1 MAENRSGAVRI
12 GCHSGFWGDTE
23 TAAVQLVRHGNVD
36 YLVSDYLAEVT
47 MSIMAAQKLRNPQMG
62 YATDFVQVV
71 MAPLAREI
79 AEKKIKVV
87 TNAGGVNPQ
96 ACRDAVLKA
105 CEAAGVTLKVAVV
118 LGDDLLPRLDELRGL
133 DIREM
138 DTGAALPAKI
148 VSMNAYLGGFPIARA
163 LAEGADVVITGRCVD
178 SAVTLGALIH
188 AFGWTMDD
196 HDRLAAGTL
205 CGHIIECGA
214 QCNGGN
220 FTDWRLVPDYDEMG
234 FPVAEVRGRRL
245 VRAGQARRHRR
256 PDHAPPPWPSRCSTR
271 SAIRAPT
278 WCPTW
283 SATSPRRPMPR
294 SARTACA
301 CRAPRAGRR
310 PTPTR
315 SRRPGPTATSSAPSS
330 CWAAARRWPRARH
343 SADAIIKK
351 TRRMFREKNMGDY
364 RDLSIEIIGGEATY
378 GPHARTQDSREV
390 VVKIAAKHDQK
401 EALGLLGREIAPMA
415 TGGVV
420 GMTGSFGAGRASPS
434 PVIRMFSCLV
444 PKTLVPVTIEIDG
457 RSITMER
464 AAKSGG
470 FTAADLPAEAPPAPP
485 LPTTGPNAATATVPL
500 VALAYG
506 RSGDKGD
513 NANIGIFARRPE
525 YEPILDA
532 EVTEEAVATYFAHRI
547 QGKVTRWRLPGIN
560 GFNFLLR
567 QALGGGGMASL
578 KADPLA
584 KAFAQM
590 LVGYAGQGAGVAGRR
605 PRYATM
611 RRMRIGLIT
620 WIASS
625 TKTPMPPAR
634 KTGSEPIMIA

>member
-1 MAENRSGAVRI
+1 MTQKKTVRV

-47 MSIMAAQKLRNPQMG
+47 MSIMAAQKLRNPQAG
-62 YATDFVQVV
+62 YATDFVTAV

-96 ACRDAVLKA
+96 ACREAVLKA

-118 LGDDLLPRLDELRGL
+118 TGDDILPRVAEFRAAGV
-133 DIREM
+133 REM
-138 DTGAALPAKI
+138 DADTELPAKI

-163 LAEGADVVITGRCVD
+163 LDEGADVVITGRCVD

-188 AFGWTMDD
+188 AFGWGMDD

-220 FTDWRLVPDYDEMG
+220 FTDWRLVPDYDNMG
-234 FPVAEVRGRRL
+234 FPVAEVEADGAFVL
-245 VRAGQARRHRR
+245 GK
-256 PDHAPPPWPSRCSTR
+256 PDGTGGL
-271 SAIRAPT
+271 IT
-278 WCPTW
+278 T
-283 SATSPRRPMPR
+283 ATVAEQMLYEIGD
-294 SARTACA
+294 
-301 CRAPRAGRR
+301 PRAYIVPDVVCDFTGATYEQVGRDRVRVAGAKGR
-310 PTPTR
+310 P
-315 SRRPGPTATSSAPSS
+315 ATDTYKVSTTWPDGFKFSSIFMLGGRE
-330 CWAAARRWPRARH
+330 AAAKGRH
-343 SADAIIKK
+343 SAEAIIKK
-351 TRRMFREKNMGDY
+351 TRRLFAERGLPDY
-364 RDLSIEIIGGEATY
+364 REVSIEVIGSEATY
-378 GPHARTQDSREV
+378 GPHSRAADAREV

-401 EALGLLGREIAPMA
+401 EALSLLGREIAPMA

-420 GMTGSFGAGRASPS
+420 GMAGSFGAGRVSPS

-444 PKTLVPVTIEIDG
+444 PKSMVPVTVEVDG
-457 RSITMER
+457 RAIPLQEGAR
-464 AAKSGG
+464 SGG
-470 FTAADLPAEAPPAPP
+470 FTAASLPVERPAAAPLPAGE
-485 LPTTGPNAATATVPL
+485 GSTVPL
-500 VALAYG
+500 IALAYG

-513 NANIGIFARRPE
+513 NANIGIFARKPE
-525 YEPILDA
+525 YESILES
-532 EVTEEAVATYFAHRI
+532 EVTEDAVAKYFAHRI
-547 QGKVTRWRLPGIN
+547 NGKVSRWRLPGIH

-590 LVGYAGQGAGVAGRR
+590 LLDMPVRVPAAVARDV
-605 PRYATM
+605 A
-611 RRMRIGLIT
+611 
-620 WIASS
+620 AAQ
-625 TKTPMPPAR
+625 KA
-634 KTGSEPIMIA
+634 A

>member
-1 MAENRSGAVRI
+1 MTKTVRI

-23 TAAVQLVRHGNVD
+23 TAAVQLVRRGNVD

-47 MSIMAAQKLRNPQMG
+47 MSIMAAQKLRNPQAG
-62 YATDFVQVV
+62 YATDFVSAV
-71 MAPLAREI
+71 MGPLAREI
-79 AEKKIKVV
+79 AGKKIKVV

-105 CEAAGVTLKVAVV
+105 CEAAGVRLKVAVV
-118 LGDDLLPRLDELRGL
+118 LGDDILPRADEFRAAG
-133 DIREM
+133 IREM
-138 DTGAALPAKI
+138 DTGSELPGKI

-163 LAEGADVVITGRCVD
+163 LQEGADVVITGRCVD

-188 AFGWTMDD
+188 AFGWSMDD
-196 HDRLAAGTL
+196 HDALAAGTL

-220 FTDWRLVPDYDEMG
+220 FTDWRLVPDYDDMG
-234 FPVAEVRGRRL
+234 FPVAEVAADGSFVLGKPADTGGLISTATVAEQMLYEIGDPRAYIVPDVVCDFTGATYEQVGKDRVRVSGARGRPPTDTYKVSTTWPDGFKLSSIFMLGGREA
-245 VRAGQARRHRR
+245 VAKGQ
-256 PDHAPPPWPSRCSTR
+256 
-271 SAIRAPT
+271 
-278 WCPTW
+278 
-283 SATSPRRPMPR
+283 
-294 SARTACA
+294 
-301 CRAPRAGRR
+301 
-310 PTPTR
+310 
-315 SRRPGPTATSSAPSS
+315 
-330 CWAAARRWPRARH
+330 H
-343 SADAIIKK
+343 SAEAIIKK

-364 RDLSIEIIGGEATY
+364 REVSIELIGGEATY
-378 GPHARTQDSREV
+378 GPHGRAQDAREV

-401 EALGLLGREIAPMA
+401 EALSLLGREIAPMA

-420 GMTGSFGAGRASPS
+420 GMTGSFGAGRVSPS

-444 PKTLVPVTIEIDG
+444 PKAMVPVTTEIDG
-457 RSITMER
+457 RSIAIEP

-470 FTAADLPAEAPPAPP
+470 FTAAALPVEAPPAPP
-485 LPTTGPNAATATVPL
+485 LPTTGPNAATDTVPL
-500 VALAYG
+500 IALAYG

-513 NANIGIFARRPE
+513 NANVGIFARKPE

-532 EVTEEAVATYFAHRI
+532 EVTEEAVAKYFAHRI
-547 QGKVTRWRLPGIN
+547 QGKVTRWRLPGIK

-590 LVGYAGQGAGVAGRR
+590 LLDMPVRVPAAVAREAMA
-605 PRYATM
+605 PQKA
-611 RRMRIGLIT
+611 
-620 WIASS
+620 A
-625 TKTPMPPAR
+625 
-634 KTGSEPIMIA
+634 

>member
-1 MAENRSGAVRI
+1 MNNGRTASRPVRV

-23 TAAVQLVRHGNVD
+23 TAAAQLVRHGDVN

-47 MSIMAAQKLRNPQMG
+47 MSIMAAQKARNPQAG
-62 YATDFVQVV
+62 YAIDFVTVV

-105 CEAAGVTLKVAVV
+105 CEAAGVNLKVAVV
-118 LGDDLLPRLDELRGL
+118 LGDDILSRADEFRAAG
-133 DIREM
+133 IREM
-138 DTGAALPAKI
+138 DTGAELPARI
-148 VSMNAYLGGFPIARA
+148 ASMNAYLGGFPIARA

-188 AFGWTMDD
+188 AFGWIPEDL
-196 HDRLAAGTL
+196 DRLAAGTL

-220 FTDWRLVPDYDEMG
+220 FTDWRLVPDYDNMG
-234 FPVAEVRGRRL
+234 FPIAEVSSDGSFVLSKPANTGGLISVATVAEQMLYEIGDPRAYIVPDVVCDFTEARYEQVGKNLVRVSGARGRPPTDTYK
-245 VRAGQARRHRR
+245 VSTTF
-256 PDHAPPPWPSRCSTR
+256 PDGFKLAS
-271 SAIRAPT
+271 IF
-278 WCPTW
+278 
-283 SATSPRRPMPR
+283 MLG
-294 SARTACA
+294 
-301 CRAPRAGRR
+301 GRE
-310 PTPTR
+310 
-315 SRRPGPTATSSAPSS
+315 
-330 CWAAARRWPRARH
+330 AAAKGRH
-343 SADAIIKK
+343 SAESIVKK
-351 TRRMFREKNMGDY
+351 TRRLFKDKGMADFRDV
-364 RDLSIEIIGGEATY
+364 SIEVIGAEATY
-378 GPHARTQDSREV
+378 GPHSRAEDSREV

-401 EALGLLGREIAPMA
+401 EALSLLGREIAPMS

-420 GMTGSFGAGRASPS
+420 GMTGSFGAGRVSPS

-444 PKTLVPVTIEIDG
+444 PKNQVPVTVDIGGHRIAMQEG
-457 RSITMER
+457 AR
-464 AAKSGG
+464 SGG
-470 FTAADLPAEAPPAPP
+470 FDAKSLPVEAPPVKPP
-485 LPTTGPNAATATVPL
+485 AGAADTVPL

-513 NANIGIFARRPE
+513 NANIGIFARKPE
-525 YEPILDA
+525 YQPILDA
-532 EVTEEAVATYFAHRI
+532 EVTEEAVAAYFAHRI
-547 QGKVTRWRLPGIN
+547 NGKVSRWRLPGIN

-590 LVGYAGQGAGVAGRR
+590 L
-605 PRYATM
+605 
-611 RRMRIGLIT
+611 LD
-620 WIASS
+620 
-625 TKTPMPPAR
+625 MPVKVPAEMAR
-634 KTGSEPIMIA
+634 KLGA

>member
-1 MAENRSGAVRI
+1 MIRI
-12 GCHSGFWGDTE
+12 ANGQGFWGDWLE
-23 TAAVQLVRHGNVD
+23 APVRLVEQGPID
-36 YLVSDYLAEVT
+36 YLVLDYLAEVT
-47 MSIMAAQKLRNPQMG
+47 MSIMAAQKLRNPQAG

-79 AEKKIKVV
+79 AEKKIKVI

-105 CEAAGVTLKVAVV
+105 CEAAGVKLEVAVV
-118 LGDDLLPRLDELRGL
+118 LGDDLMSRVDELRGL

-138 DTGAALPAKI
+138 DSGDALPAKI

-196 HDRLAAGTL
+196 HDKLAAGTL

-220 FTDWRLVPDYDEMG
+220 FTDWRLVPDYDRMG
-234 FPVAEVRGRRL
+234 FPVAEVLADGSFVL
-245 VRAGQARRHRR
+245 GK
-256 PDHAPPPWPSRCSTR
+256 PDGTGGL
-271 SAIRAPT
+271 IT
-278 WCPTW
+278 T
-283 SATSPRRPMPR
+283 ATVAEQMLYEIGD
-294 SARTACA
+294 
-301 CRAPRAGRR
+301 PRAYMVPDVVCDFTQATYAQVGKDRVRVSGAKGRP
-310 PTPTR
+310 PTDTYKV
-315 SRRPGPTATSSAPSS
+315 STT
-330 CWAAARRWPRARH
+330 WPDGYKLSTIFMLGGREAVAKGQH

-364 RDLSIEIIGGEATY
+364 RDVSIEIIGGEATY
-378 GPHARTQDSREV
+378 GPHARTQESREV
-390 VVKIAAKHDQK
+390 VVKVAAKHDQK

-420 GMTGSFGAGRASPS
+420 GMTGSFGAGRVSPS

-444 PKTLVPVTIEIDG
+444 PKTLVPVTIEMDG
-457 RSITMER
+457 RSITMQR

-470 FTAADLPAEAPPAPP
+470 FTVADLPDEAPAAPS
-485 LPTTGPNAATATVPL
+485 LPTSGPNAATATVPL

-532 EVTEEAVATYFAHRI
+532 EVTEEAVARYFAHRI
-547 QGKVTRWRLPGIN
+547 QGKVTRWRLPGIG

-590 LVGYAGQGAGVAGRR
+590 LLDMPVRVPPSLADARNT
-605 PRYATM
+605 PR
-611 RRMRIGLIT
+611 
-620 WIASS
+620 
-625 TKTPMPPAR
+625 
-634 KTGSEPIMIA
+634 

>member
-1 MAENRSGAVRI
+1 MGRTVRI

-23 TAAVQLVRHGNVD
+23 TAAAQLVRHGNVD

-47 MSIMAAQKLRNPQMG
+47 MSIMAAQKLRNPQAG
-62 YATDFVQVV
+62 YATDFVQGV

-79 AEKKIKVV
+79 ADRKIKVV

-105 CEAAGVTLKVAVV
+105 CEAAGVTPKVAVV
-118 LGDDLLPRLDELRGL
+118 LGDDLLPRLDDWRGL

-138 DTGAALPAKI
+138 ETGEALPARI

-220 FTDWRLVPDYDEMG
+220 FTDWHLVPGYDDMG
-234 FPVAEVRGRRL
+234 FPVAEVEADGSFVLGKPDGTGGLITPATVAEQMLYEIGDPRAYIVPDVVCDFTQATYAQVAENRVRVSGARGRPPTDPYK
-245 VRAGQARRHRR
+245 VSTTW
-256 PDHAPPPWPSRCSTR
+256 PDGYKLST
-271 SAIRAPT
+271 IF
-278 WCPTW
+278 
-283 SATSPRRPMPR
+283 MLG
-294 SARTACA
+294 
-301 CRAPRAGRR
+301 GREAVAK
-310 PTPTR
+310 
-315 SRRPGPTATSSAPSS
+315 G
-330 CWAAARRWPRARH
+330 RH
-343 SADAIIKK
+343 SAESIIKK
-351 TRRMFREKNMGDY
+351 TRRVFRERNLGDY
-364 RDLSIEIIGGEATY
+364 RDVSIEVIGGEATY
-378 GPHARTQDSREV
+378 GPHARTTDSREV

-401 EALGLLGREIAPMA
+401 EALALLGREIAPMS

-420 GMTGSFGAGRASPS
+420 GMTGSFGAGRAAPS

-444 PKTLVPVTIEIDG
+444 PKDQVPVTIEIDG
-457 RSITMER
+457 HAIAMAE
-464 AAKSGG
+464 AARSGG
-470 FTAADLPAEAPPAPP
+470 FRSADLPAEAPPAPP
-485 LPTTGPNAATATVPL
+485 SVGAGETVPL

-532 EVTEEAVATYFAHRI
+532 EVTEEAVARYFDHRI
-547 QGKVTRWRLPGIN
+547 QGKVSRWRLAGIH

-578 KADPLA
+578 EADPLA

-590 LVGYAGQGAGVAGRR
+590 LLDMPVRVPASVAQKIAGAA
-605 PRYATM
+605 P
-611 RRMRIGLIT
+611 
-620 WIASS
+620 
-625 TKTPMPPAR
+625 K
-634 KTGSEPIMIA
+634 

>member
-1 MAENRSGAVRI
+1 MAKTIRI

-23 TAAVQLVRHGNVD
+23 TAAAQLVRHGKID

-47 MSIMAAQKLRNPQMG
+47 MSILAAQKLRNPQAG
-62 YATDFVQVV
+62 YATDFVSVFG
-71 MAPLAREI
+71 PLAKEI
-79 AEKKIKVV
+79 ADKKIKVI

-105 CEAAGVTLKVAVV
+105 CEAAGVTLKVALV
-118 LGDDLLPRLDELRGL
+118 LGDDLQPRIEELRQL

-138 DTGAALPAKI
+138 DTGAELPKRIA
-148 VSMNAYLGGFPIARA
+148 SMNAYLGGFPIARA

-188 AFGWTMDD
+188 EFGWSMDD
-196 HDRLAAGTL
+196 HDKLSAGTL

-220 FTDWRLVPDYDEMG
+220 FTDWRLVPDYDDMG
-234 FPVAEVRGRRL
+234 FPVAEVEADGSFVL
-245 VRAGQARRHRR
+245 GKPDNTGGLITPATVAEQMLYEIGDPRAYIVPDVVCDFTQARYEQVGKDRVRVSGAKGR
-256 PDHAPPPWPSRCSTR
+256 PATDTYKISTTFPDGYKL
-271 SAIRAPT
+271 STIF
-278 WCPTW
+278 
-283 SATSPRRPMPR
+283 MLG
-294 SARTACA
+294 
-301 CRAPRAGRR
+301 GREAVAK
-310 PTPTR
+310 
-315 SRRPGPTATSSAPSS
+315 GK
-330 CWAAARRWPRARH
+330 H
-343 SADAIIKK
+343 SADSIIKK
-351 TRRMFREKNMGDY
+351 TRRVFADKGWGDY
-364 RDLSIEIIGGEATY
+364 RDVSIEIIGGEATY
-378 GPHARTQDSREV
+378 GPHARTADSREV
-390 VVKIAAKHDQK
+390 VVKIAAKHDNK
-401 EALGLLGREIAPMA
+401 EALGLLGREIAPMS

-420 GMTGSFGAGRASPS
+420 GMTGSFGAGRSLPS

-444 PKTLVPVTIEIDG
+444 PKILVPVTIELDG
-457 RSITMER
+457 RTVAMER
-464 AAKSGG
+464 GAQSGG
-470 FTAADLPAEAPPAPP
+470 FTAAQLPAEAPPAPP
-485 LPTTGPNAATATVPL
+485 LPTSGPNAAVETVPL

-525 YEPILDA
+525 YEPILDS
-532 EVTEEAVATYFAHRI
+532 EVTEEAVANYFAHRI

-590 LVGYAGQGAGVAGRR
+590 LLDMPVRV
-605 PRYATM
+605 P
-611 RRMRIGLIT
+611 
-620 WIASS
+620 ASLAQ
-625 TKTPMPPAR
+625 KLA
-634 KTGSEPIMIA
+634 A

>member
-1 MAENRSGAVRI
+1 MAKAVRI

-47 MSIMAAQKLRNPQMG
+47 MSIMAAQKMRNPQLG

-79 AEKKIKVV
+79 AEKKIKVI

-118 LGDDLLPRLDELRGL
+118 LGDDLLPRVDELRGL

-138 DTGAALPAKI
+138 DTGAELPAKI

-196 HDRLAAGTL
+196 HDKLAAGTL

-234 FPVAEVRGRRL
+234 FPIAEVEADGTFVLGKPDGTGGLITTATVAEQMLYEIGDPRAYMVPDVVCDFTQATYEQVGKDRVRVTGAKGRPPTDTYKVSTTWPDGYKLSTIFMLGGREA
-245 VRAGQARRHRR
+245 VAKGQA
-256 PDHAPPPWPSRCSTR
+256 
-271 SAIRAPT
+271 
-278 WCPTW
+278 
-283 SATSPRRPMPR
+283 
-294 SARTACA
+294 
-301 CRAPRAGRR
+301 
-310 PTPTR
+310 
-315 SRRPGPTATSSAPSS
+315 
-330 CWAAARRWPRARH
+330 

-378 GPHARTQDSREV
+378 GPHARTTDSREV

-444 PKTLVPVTIEIDG
+444 PKTEVPVTIEIDG
-457 RSITMER
+457 RNITMEH

-485 LPTTGPNAATATVPL
+485 LPITGPNAATTTVPL

-532 EVTEEAVATYFAHRI
+532 EVTEEAVAKYFAHRI
-547 QGKVTRWRLPGIN
+547 QGKVTRWRLPGIH

-590 LVGYAGQGAGVAGRR
+590 LLDMPVRV
-605 PRYATM
+605 P
-611 RRMRIGLIT
+611 
-620 WIASS
+620 ASL
-625 TKTPMPPAR
+625 AQR
-634 KTGSEPIMIA
+634 LAA

>member
-1 MAENRSGAVRI
+1 MNIDQKTVRV

-47 MSIMAAQKLRNPQMG
+47 MSIMAAQKLRNPQAG
-62 YATDFVQVV
+62 YAIDFVTAV

-105 CEAAGVTLKVAVV
+105 CEAAGVRLKVAVV
-118 LGDDLLPRLDELRGL
+118 LGDDILPRVDEFRAAG
-133 DIREM
+133 IREM
-138 DTGAALPAKI
+138 DTGAELPDRI

-163 LAEGADVVITGRCVD
+163 LQEGADVVITGRCVD

-188 AFGWTMDD
+188 AFGWSMDD
-196 HDRLAAGTL
+196 HDPLAAGTL

-220 FTDWRLVPDYDEMG
+220 FTDWRLVPDYDNMG
-234 FPVAEVRGRRL
+234 FPVAEVQADGSFVLGKPADTGGLISTATVAEQMLYEIGDPRAYIVPDVVCDFTGATYEQVGKDRVRVSGARGRPPTDTYK
-245 VRAGQARRHRR
+245 VSTTW
-256 PDHAPPPWPSRCSTR
+256 PDGFKLSS
-271 SAIRAPT
+271 IF
-278 WCPTW
+278 
-283 SATSPRRPMPR
+283 MLG
-294 SARTACA
+294 
-301 CRAPRAGRR
+301 GREAVAK
-310 PTPTR
+310 
-315 SRRPGPTATSSAPSS
+315 G
-330 CWAAARRWPRARH
+330 RH
-343 SADAIIKK
+343 SAEAIIKK

-420 GMTGSFGAGRASPS
+420 GMTGSFGAGRVSPS

-444 PKTLVPVTIEIDG
+444 PKTLVPVTIEMDG
-457 RSITMER
+457 RSIAMER

-470 FTAADLPAEAPPAPP
+470 FSAASLPVEAPPAPP
-485 LPTTGPNAATATVPL
+485 LPTTGSNAATETVPL

-532 EVTEEAVATYFAHRI
+532 EVTEAAVAAYFAHRI

-567 QALGGGGMASL
+567 QAPGGGGMASL

-590 LVGYAGQGAGVAGRR
+590 LLDMPVRV
-605 PRYATM
+605 P
-611 RRMRIGLIT
+611 
-620 WIASS
+620 ASLAQ
-625 TKTPMPPAR
+625 KLA
-634 KTGSEPIMIA
+634 A

>member
-1 MAENRSGAVRI
+1 MAQKKTVRV

-47 MSIMAAQKLRNPQMG
+47 MSIMAAQKLRNPQAG
-62 YATDFVQVV
+62 YATDFVTAV

-105 CEAAGVTLKVAVV
+105 CEAAGVKLKVAIVT
-118 LGDDLLPRLDELRGL
+118 GDDILPRLEEFRAADV
-133 DIREM
+133 REM
-138 DTGAALPAKI
+138 DTGAELPAKI
-148 VSMNAYLGGFPIARA
+148 ISMNAYLGGFPIARA
-163 LAEGADVVITGRCVD
+163 LDEGADVVITGRCVD

-188 AFGWTMDD
+188 AFGWGMDD

-220 FTDWRLVPDYDEMG
+220 FTDWRLVPDYDNMG
-234 FPVAEVRGRRL
+234 FPVAEVEADGAFVL
-245 VRAGQARRHRR
+245 GK
-256 PDHAPPPWPSRCSTR
+256 PENTGGLIST
-271 SAIRAPT
+271 
-278 WCPTW
+278 
-283 SATSPRRPMPR
+283 ATVAEQMLYEIGD
-294 SARTACA
+294 
-301 CRAPRAGRR
+301 PRAYIVPDVVCDFTGATYEQVAADRVRVSGAKGR
-310 PTPTR
+310 P
-315 SRRPGPTATSSAPSS
+315 ATDTYKVSTTWPDGFKFSSIFMLGGRE
-330 CWAAARRWPRARH
+330 AAAKGRH
-343 SADAIIKK
+343 SAESIIKK
-351 TRRMFREKNMGDY
+351 TRRLFAEKNMADY
-364 RDLSIEIIGGEATY
+364 RDVSIEVIGSEATY
-378 GPHARTQDSREV
+378 GPHSRTADAREV

-401 EALGLLGREIAPMA
+401 EALSLLGREIAPMS

-420 GMTGSFGAGRASPS
+420 GMAGSFGAGRVSPS

-444 PKTLVPVTIEIDG
+444 PKSMVPVTVEVDG
-457 RSITMER
+457 RAIPMQEGAR
-464 AAKSGG
+464 SGG
-470 FTAADLPAEAPPAPP
+470 FTAASLPTERPPAPA
-485 LPTTGPNAATATVPL
+485 LPAGDTATVPL
-500 VALAYG
+500 IALAYG

-513 NANIGIFARRPE
+513 NANIGIFARKPE
-525 YEPILDA
+525 YEPILDS
-532 EVTEEAVATYFAHRI
+532 EVTEEAVAKYFAHRI
-547 QGKVTRWRLPGIN
+547 NGKVTRWRLPGIK

-590 LVGYAGQGAGVAGRR
+590 LLDMPVRVPAAVAREVGVAQK
-605 PRYATM
+605 A
-611 RRMRIGLIT
+611 
-620 WIASS
+620 A
-625 TKTPMPPAR
+625 
-634 KTGSEPIMIA
+634 

>member
-1 MAENRSGAVRI
+1 MSKTVRI

-23 TAAVQLVRHGNVD
+23 TAAVQLVRHGKVD

-79 AEKKIKVV
+79 AEKKIKVI

-105 CEAAGVTLKVAVV
+105 CEAAGVKLKVAVV
-118 LGDDLLPRLDELRGL
+118 LGDDLLPRVDELRGL

-138 DTGAALPAKI
+138 DTGAELPAKI

-163 LAEGADVVITGRCVD
+163 LGEGADVVITGRCVD
-178 SAVTLGALIH
+178 SAVTLGALID

-220 FTDWRLVPDYDEMG
+220 FTDWRLVPDYDDMG
-234 FPVAEVRGRRL
+234 FPVAEVSADGSFVLGKPEGTGGLITTATVAEQMLYEIGDPRAYMVPDVVCDFTQATYEQVGKDRVRVSGAKGRPPTDTYK
-245 VRAGQARRHRR
+245 VSTTW
-256 PDHAPPPWPSRCSTR
+256 PDGYKL
-271 SAIRAPT
+271 SAIF
-278 WCPTW
+278 
-283 SATSPRRPMPR
+283 MLG
-294 SARTACA
+294 
-301 CRAPRAGRR
+301 GREAVAK
-310 PTPTR
+310 
-315 SRRPGPTATSSAPSS
+315 GQ
-330 CWAAARRWPRARH
+330 H
-343 SADAIIKK
+343 SAEAIVKK

-364 RDLSIEIIGGEATY
+364 RDLSVEIIGGEATY

-420 GMTGSFGAGRASPS
+420 GMTGSFGAGRVSPS

-444 PKTLVPVTIEIDG
+444 PKTLVPVTIEMDG
-457 RSITMER
+457 RSTTMER

-470 FTAADLPAEAPPAPP
+470 FTAADLPVEAPAAPA
-485 LPTTGPNAATATVPL
+485 LPATGPNAATATVPL

-532 EVTEEAVATYFAHRI
+532 EVTEQAVAKYFAHRI
-547 QGKVTRWRLPGIN
+547 QGKVSRWRLPGIH

-590 LVGYAGQGAGVAGRR
+590 LLDMPVRV
-605 PRYATM
+605 P
-611 RRMRIGLIT
+611 
-620 WIASS
+620 ASLAQ
-625 TKTPMPPAR
+625 KLA
-634 KTGSEPIMIA
+634 A

>member
-1 MAENRSGAVRI
+1 M
-12 GCHSGFWGDTE
+12 
-23 TAAVQLVRHGNVD
+23 
-36 YLVSDYLAEVT
+36 
-47 MSIMAAQKLRNPQMG
+47 
-62 YATDFVQVV
+62 
-71 MAPLAREI
+71 
-79 AEKKIKVV
+79 
-87 TNAGGVNPQ
+87 
-96 ACRDAVLKA
+96 
-105 CEAAGVTLKVAVV
+105 
-118 LGDDLLPRLDELRGL
+118 
-133 DIREM
+133 
-138 DTGAALPAKI
+138 
-148 VSMNAYLGGFPIARA
+148 LGGR
-163 LAEGADVVITGRCVD
+163 E
-178 SAVTLGALIH
+178 AVAK
-188 AFGWTMDD
+188 
-196 HDRLAAGTL
+196 
-205 CGHIIECGA
+205 
-214 QCNGGN
+214 
-220 FTDWRLVPDYDEMG
+220 
-234 FPVAEVRGRRL
+234 
-245 VRAGQARRHRR
+245 GQA
-256 PDHAPPPWPSRCSTR
+256 
-271 SAIRAPT
+271 
-278 WCPTW
+278 
-283 SATSPRRPMPR
+283 
-294 SARTACA
+294 
-301 CRAPRAGRR
+301 
-310 PTPTR
+310 
-315 SRRPGPTATSSAPSS
+315 
-330 CWAAARRWPRARH
+330 

-420 GMTGSFGAGRASPS
+420 GMTGSFGAGRAAPS

-444 PKTLVPVTIEIDG
+444 PKELVPVTIEIGG

-485 LPTTGPNAATATVPL
+485 LPTTGPNAATAAVPL

-532 EVTEEAVATYFAHRI
+532 EVTEEAVAKYFAHRI
-547 QGKVTRWRLPGIN
+547 EGKVTRWRLPGIG

-590 LVGYAGQGAGVAGRR
+590 LLDMPVRVPASLAARDT
-605 PRYATM
+605 PR
-611 RRMRIGLIT
+611 
-620 WIASS
+620 
-625 TKTPMPPAR
+625 
-634 KTGSEPIMIA
+634 

>member
-1 MAENRSGAVRI
+1 MSDTKTVRI

-47 MSIMAAQKLRNPQMG
+47 MSIMAAQKLRNPQAG
-62 YATDFVQVV
+62 YAVDFVTAV
-71 MAPLAREI
+71 MGPLAREI

-118 LGDDLLPRLDELRGL
+118 LGDDILPRAEEFRASG
-133 DIREM
+133 IREM
-138 DTGAALPAKI
+138 DTGAELPARI

-163 LAEGADVVITGRCVD
+163 LSEGADVVITGRCVD

-188 AFGWTMDD
+188 AFAWTPEDL
-196 HDRLAAGTL
+196 DRLAAGTL

-220 FTDWRLVPDYDEMG
+220 FTDWRLVPDYDNMG
-234 FPVAEVRGRRL
+234 FPIAEVSKDGSFVLSKPDNTGGLITTATVAEQMLYEIGDPRAYIVPDVVCDFTEARYEQVGRDRVRVSGARGRPPTDSYK
-245 VRAGQARRHRR
+245 VSTTF
-256 PDHAPPPWPSRCSTR
+256 PDGFKLAS
-271 SAIRAPT
+271 IF
-278 WCPTW
+278 
-283 SATSPRRPMPR
+283 MLG
-294 SARTACA
+294 
-301 CRAPRAGRR
+301 GRE
-310 PTPTR
+310 
-315 SRRPGPTATSSAPSS
+315 
-330 CWAAARRWPRARH
+330 AAAKGRH
-343 SADAIIKK
+343 SAESIVKK
-351 TRRMFREKNMGDY
+351 TRRMLGEKGMDDFRDV
-364 RDLSIEIIGGEATY
+364 SIEVIGAEATY
-378 GPHARTQDSREV
+378 GPHSRAQDSREV

-401 EALGLLGREIAPMA
+401 EALALLGREIAPMS

-420 GMTGSFGAGRASPS
+420 GMTGSFGAGRVSPQ

-444 PKTLVPVTIEIDG
+444 PKSRVPVVVDVDG
-457 RSITMER
+457 HRIALQEGAR
-464 AAKSGG
+464 SGG
-470 FTAADLPAEAPPAPP
+470 FDATSLPVEAPPPMP
-485 LPTTGPNAATATVPL
+485 LSGATEIVPL

-513 NANIGIFARRPE
+513 NANIGIFARKPE
-525 YEPILDA
+525 YQPILDA
-532 EVTEEAVATYFAHRI
+532 EVTEEAVAEYFAHRI
-547 QGKVTRWRLPGIN
+547 NGTVTRWRLPGIN

-590 LVGYAGQGAGVAGRR
+590 LLDMPLRVPAEVAKKL
-605 PRYATM
+605 AT
-611 RRMRIGLIT
+611 
-620 WIASS
+620 
-625 TKTPMPPAR
+625 
-634 KTGSEPIMIA
+634 

>member
-1 MAENRSGAVRI
+1 MRQDTNRTVRI

-47 MSIMAAQKLRNPQMG
+47 MSIMAAQKMRNPQMG

-79 AEKKIKVV
+79 AEKKIKVI

-105 CEAAGVTLKVAVV
+105 CEAAGVMLKVAVV
-118 LGDDLLPRLDELRGL
+118 LGDDLLPRVEELRGL
-133 DIREM
+133 DVREM
-138 DTGAALPAKI
+138 DTGAVLPGKI
-148 VSMNAYLGGFPIARA
+148 TSMNAYLGGFPIARA
-163 LAEGADVVITGRCVD
+163 LSEGADVVITGRCVD

-220 FTDWRLVPDYDEMG
+220 FTDWRLVPDYDAMG
-234 FPVAEVRGRRL
+234 FPVAEVEADGSFVL
-245 VRAGQARRHRR
+245 GK
-256 PDHAPPPWPSRCSTR
+256 PDGTGGL
-271 SAIRAPT
+271 IT
-278 WCPTW
+278 T
-283 SATSPRRPMPR
+283 ATVAEQMLYEIGD
-294 SARTACA
+294 
-301 CRAPRAGRR
+301 PRAYMVPDVVCDFTQATYAQVGKDRVRVSGAKGRP
-310 PTPTR
+310 PTDTYKV
-315 SRRPGPTATSSAPSS
+315 STT
-330 CWAAARRWPRARH
+330 WPDGYKLSTIFMLGGREAVAKGQH
-343 SADAIIKK
+343 SAEAIIKK

-378 GPHARTQDSREV
+378 GPHARMQDSREV
-390 VVKIAAKHDQK
+390 VVKIAARHDQK
-401 EALGLLGREIAPMA
+401 EALDLLGREIAPMA

-420 GMTGSFGAGRASPS
+420 GMTGSFGAGRVSPS

-444 PKTLVPVTIEIDG
+444 PKTLVPVTIEVDG
-457 RSITMER
+457 RTITMER

-470 FTAADLPAEAPPAPP
+470 FTAADLPAEAPAAPAF
-485 LPTTGPNAATATVPL
+485 PTTGPNAVTATVPL

-532 EVTEEAVATYFAHRI
+532 EVTEEAVAKYFAHRI
-547 QGKVTRWRLPGIN
+547 EGKVTRWRLPGIH

-590 LVGYAGQGAGVAGRR
+590 LLDMPVRVPASLAVAE
-605 PRYATM
+605 
-611 RRMRIGLIT
+611 
-620 WIASS
+620 
-625 TKTPMPPAR
+625 
-634 KTGSEPIMIA
+634 GS

>member
-1 MAENRSGAVRI
+1 MARTVRI

-23 TAAVQLVRHGNVD
+23 TAAAQLVRHGKVD

-47 MSIMAAQKLRNPQMG
+47 MSIMAAQKLRNPQAG
-62 YATDFVQVV
+62 YATDFVTAV
-71 MAPLAREI
+71 MGPLGKEI

-118 LGDDLLPRLDELRGL
+118 LGDDLQPRIDELRRL

-138 DTGAALPAKI
+138 DTGAALPARI
-148 VSMNAYLGGFPIARA
+148 ASMNAYLGGFPIARA
-163 LAEGADVVITGRCVD
+163 LAEGADVVITGRVVD

-188 AFGWTMDD
+188 EFGWSMDD

-220 FTDWRLVPDYDEMG
+220 FTDWRLVPDYDNMG
-234 FPVAEVRGRRL
+234 FPVAEVEDDGSFVL
-245 VRAGQARRHRR
+245 GK
-256 PDHAPPPWPSRCSTR
+256 PDDTGGLITP
-271 SAIRAPT
+271 
-278 WCPTW
+278 
-283 SATSPRRPMPR
+283 ATVAEQMLYEIGD
-294 SARTACA
+294 
-301 CRAPRAGRR
+301 PRAYIVPDVVCDFTEARYEQVAQDRVRVSGAKGRPASDTYKVSTTFPDGYKLSTIFMLGGR
-310 PTPTR
+310 EAVAK
-315 SRRPGPTATSSAPSS
+315 G
-330 CWAAARRWPRARH
+330 RH
-343 SADAIIKK
+343 SAEMIVKK
-351 TRRMFREKNMGDY
+351 TRRVFGEKGWADY
-364 RDLSIEIIGGEATY
+364 RDVSIEVIGGEATY
-378 GPHARTQDSREV
+378 GPHARTEDSREV

-401 EALGLLGREIAPMA
+401 EALALLGREIAPMS

-420 GMTGSFGAGRASPS
+420 GMTGSFGAGRVSPT

-444 PKTLVPVTIEIDG
+444 PKSQVPVTIDLDG
-457 RSITMER
+457 RQIPMQEGAR
-464 AAKSGG
+464 SGG
-470 FTAADLPAEAPPAPP
+470 FTAAQLPVEAPAAAPLPA
-485 LPTTGPNAATATVPL
+485 TGPSEKVPL
-500 VALAYG
+500 VALDYG

-525 YEPILDA
+525 YVPILDA

-547 QGKVTRWRLPGIN
+547 AGDPRGKVTRWRLPGIG

-590 LVGYAGQGAGVAGRR
+590 L
-605 PRYATM
+605 
-611 RRMRIGLIT
+611 LD
-620 WIASS
+620 
-625 TKTPMPPAR
+625 MPVRVPAEMAR
-634 KTGSEPIMIA
+634 KLSA

>member
-1 MAENRSGAVRI
+1 MAPKKTVRV

-47 MSIMAAQKLRNPQMG
+47 MSIMAAQKLRNPQAG
-62 YATDFVQVV
+62 YATDFVTAV

-105 CEAAGVTLKVAVV
+105 CEAAGVKLKVAIVT
-118 LGDDLLPRLDELRGL
+118 GDDILPRIEEFRAAGV
-133 DIREM
+133 REM
-138 DTGAALPAKI
+138 DTGAELPAKI

-163 LAEGADVVITGRCVD
+163 LDEGADVVITGRCVD

-188 AFGWTMDD
+188 AFGWGMDD

-220 FTDWRLVPDYDEMG
+220 FTDWRLVPDYDNMG
-234 FPVAEVRGRRL
+234 FPVAEVEADGAFVL
-245 VRAGQARRHRR
+245 GK
-256 PDHAPPPWPSRCSTR
+256 PENTGGLIST
-271 SAIRAPT
+271 
-278 WCPTW
+278 
-283 SATSPRRPMPR
+283 ATVAEQMLYEIGD
-294 SARTACA
+294 
-301 CRAPRAGRR
+301 PRAYIVPDVVCDFTGATYEQVAADRVRVAGAKGR
-310 PTPTR
+310 P
-315 SRRPGPTATSSAPSS
+315 ATDTYKVSTTWPDGFKFSSIFMLGGRE
-330 CWAAARRWPRARH
+330 AAAKGRH
-343 SADAIIKK
+343 SAESIIKK
-351 TRRMFREKNMGDY
+351 TRRLFAEKNMADY
-364 RDLSIEIIGGEATY
+364 RDVSIEVIGSEATY
-378 GPHARTQDSREV
+378 GPHSRTADAREV

-401 EALGLLGREIAPMA
+401 EALSLLGREIAPMS

-420 GMTGSFGAGRASPS
+420 GMAGSFGAGRVSPS

-444 PKTLVPVTIEIDG
+444 PKSMVPVTVEVDG
-457 RSITMER
+457 RAIPMQEGAR
-464 AAKSGG
+464 SGG
-470 FTAADLPAEAPPAPP
+470 FTVASLPTERPPARALPA
-485 LPTTGPNAATATVPL
+485 GDTATVPL
-500 VALAYG
+500 IALAYG

-513 NANIGIFARRPE
+513 NANIGIFARKPE
-525 YEPILDA
+525 YEPILDS
-532 EVTEEAVATYFAHRI
+532 EVTEEAVAKYFAHRI
-547 QGKVTRWRLPGIN
+547 NGKVTRWRLPGIK

-590 LVGYAGQGAGVAGRR
+590 LLDMPVRVPADVAREVGSAQKAA
-605 PRYATM
+605 
-611 RRMRIGLIT
+611 
-620 WIASS
+620 
-625 TKTPMPPAR
+625 
-634 KTGSEPIMIA
+634 

>member
-1 MAENRSGAVRI
+1 MAPKKTVRV

-47 MSIMAAQKLRNPQMG
+47 MSIMAAQKLRNPQAG
-62 YATDFVQVV
+62 YATDFVTAV

-105 CEAAGVTLKVAVV
+105 CEAAGVKLKVAIVT
-118 LGDDLLPRLDELRGL
+118 GDDILPRVEEFRSAGV
-133 DIREM
+133 REM
-138 DTGAALPAKI
+138 DTGAELPGKI

-163 LAEGADVVITGRCVD
+163 LDEGADVVITGRCVD

-188 AFGWTMDD
+188 AFGWGMDD

-220 FTDWRLVPDYDEMG
+220 FTDWRLVPDYDNMG
-234 FPVAEVRGRRL
+234 FPVAEVEADGAFVL
-245 VRAGQARRHRR
+245 GK
-256 PDHAPPPWPSRCSTR
+256 PDGTGGLIST
-271 SAIRAPT
+271 
-278 WCPTW
+278 
-283 SATSPRRPMPR
+283 ATVAEQMLYEIGD
-294 SARTACA
+294 
-301 CRAPRAGRR
+301 PRAYIVPDVVCDFTGATYEQVGKDRVRVAGAKGR
-310 PTPTR
+310 P
-315 SRRPGPTATSSAPSS
+315 ATDTYKVSTTWPDGFKFSSIFMLGGRE
-330 CWAAARRWPRARH
+330 AAAKGRH
-343 SADAIIKK
+343 SAESIIKK
-351 TRRMFREKNMGDY
+351 TRRLFAERNMADY
-364 RDLSIEIIGGEATY
+364 RDVSIEVIGSEATY
-378 GPHARTQDSREV
+378 GPHSRTADAREV

-401 EALGLLGREIAPMA
+401 EALSLLGREIAPMS

-420 GMTGSFGAGRASPS
+420 GMAGSFGAGRVSPS
-434 PVIRMFSCLV
+434 PVIRMVSCVV
-444 PKTLVPVTIEIDG
+444 PKSTVPVTVEVDG
-457 RSITMER
+457 RAIPMQEGAR
-464 AAKSGG
+464 SGG
-470 FTAADLPAEAPPAPP
+470 FTAASLPAERPPAPA
-485 LPTTGPNAATATVPL
+485 LPAGDTATVPL
-500 VALAYG
+500 IALAYG

-513 NANIGIFARRPE
+513 NANIGIFARKPE
-525 YEPILDA
+525 YEPILDS
-532 EVTEEAVATYFAHRI
+532 EVTEEAVAKYFAHRI
-547 QGKVTRWRLPGIN
+547 NGKVTRWRLPGIK

-590 LVGYAGQGAGVAGRR
+590 LLDMPVRVPAAVAREVGVAQK
-605 PRYATM
+605 A
-611 RRMRIGLIT
+611 
-620 WIASS
+620 A
-625 TKTPMPPAR
+625 
-634 KTGSEPIMIA
+634 

>member
-1 MAENRSGAVRI
+1 MSDTKTVRI

-47 MSIMAAQKLRNPQMG
+47 MSIMAAQKLRNPQAG
-62 YATDFVQVV
+62 YAVDFVTAV
-71 MAPLAREI
+71 MGPLAREI

-118 LGDDLLPRLDELRGL
+118 LGDDILPRAEEFRASG
-133 DIREM
+133 IREM
-138 DTGAALPAKI
+138 DTGAELPARI

-163 LAEGADVVITGRCVD
+163 LSEGADVVITGRCVD

-188 AFGWTMDD
+188 AFSWTPEDL
-196 HDRLAAGTL
+196 DRLAAGTL

-220 FTDWRLVPDYDEMG
+220 FTDWRLVPDYDNMG
-234 FPVAEVRGRRL
+234 FPIAEVSSDGSFVLSKPDNTGGLITTATVAEQMLYEIGDPRAYIVPDVVCDFTEARYEQVGRDRVRVSGARGRPPTDSYK
-245 VRAGQARRHRR
+245 VSTTF
-256 PDHAPPPWPSRCSTR
+256 PDGFKLAS
-271 SAIRAPT
+271 IF
-278 WCPTW
+278 
-283 SATSPRRPMPR
+283 MLG
-294 SARTACA
+294 
-301 CRAPRAGRR
+301 GRE
-310 PTPTR
+310 
-315 SRRPGPTATSSAPSS
+315 
-330 CWAAARRWPRARH
+330 AAAKGRH
-343 SADAIIKK
+343 SAESIVKK
-351 TRRMFREKNMGDY
+351 TRRMLGEKGMADFRDV
-364 RDLSIEIIGGEATY
+364 SIEVIGAEATY
-378 GPHARTQDSREV
+378 GPHSRAQDSREV

-401 EALGLLGREIAPMA
+401 EALALLGREIAPMS

-420 GMTGSFGAGRASPS
+420 GMTGSFGAGRVSPQ

-444 PKTLVPVTIEIDG
+444 PKSRVPVVVDVDG
-457 RSITMER
+457 HRIALQEGAR
-464 AAKSGG
+464 SGG
-470 FTAADLPAEAPPAPP
+470 FDATSLPVEAPPAKP
-485 LPTTGPNAATATVPL
+485 LTGATEAVPL

-513 NANIGIFARRPE
+513 NANIGIFARKPE
-525 YEPILDA
+525 YQPILDA
-532 EVTEEAVATYFAHRI
+532 EVTEEAVAKYFAHRI
-547 QGKVTRWRLPGIN
+547 AGTVTRWRLPGIN

-590 LVGYAGQGAGVAGRR
+590 LLDMPVRVPADVAKKL
-605 PRYATM
+605 AT
-611 RRMRIGLIT
+611 
-620 WIASS
+620 
-625 TKTPMPPAR
+625 
-634 KTGSEPIMIA
+634 

>member
-1 MAENRSGAVRI
+1 MNNGRTASRPVRV

-23 TAAVQLVRHGNVD
+23 TAAAQLVRHGDVN

-47 MSIMAAQKLRNPQMG
+47 MSIMAAQKARNPQAG
-62 YATDFVQVV
+62 YAIDFVTVV

-105 CEAAGVTLKVAVV
+105 CEAAGVNLKVAVV
-118 LGDDLLPRLDELRGL
+118 LGDDILSRADEFRAAG
-133 DIREM
+133 IREM
-138 DTGAALPAKI
+138 DTGAELPARI
-148 VSMNAYLGGFPIARA
+148 ASMNAYLGGFPIARA

-188 AFGWTMDD
+188 AFGWIPEDL
-196 HDRLAAGTL
+196 DRLAAGTL

-220 FTDWRLVPDYDEMG
+220 FTDWRLVPDYDNMG
-234 FPVAEVRGRRL
+234 FPVAEVSSDGSFVLSKPANTGGLISVATVAEQMLYEIGDPRAYIVPDVVCDFTEARYEQVGKNLVRVSGARGRPPTDTYK
-245 VRAGQARRHRR
+245 VSTTF
-256 PDHAPPPWPSRCSTR
+256 PDGFKLAS
-271 SAIRAPT
+271 IF
-278 WCPTW
+278 
-283 SATSPRRPMPR
+283 MLG
-294 SARTACA
+294 
-301 CRAPRAGRR
+301 GRE
-310 PTPTR
+310 
-315 SRRPGPTATSSAPSS
+315 
-330 CWAAARRWPRARH
+330 AAAKGRH
-343 SADAIIKK
+343 SAESIVKK
-351 TRRMFREKNMGDY
+351 TRRLFKDKGMADFRDV
-364 RDLSIEIIGGEATY
+364 SIEVIGAEATY
-378 GPHARTQDSREV
+378 GPHSRAEDSREV

-401 EALGLLGREIAPMA
+401 EALSLLGREIAPMS

-420 GMTGSFGAGRASPS
+420 GMTGSFGAGRVSPS

-444 PKTLVPVTIEIDG
+444 PKNQVPVTVDIGGHRIAMQEG
-457 RSITMER
+457 AR
-464 AAKSGG
+464 SGG
-470 FTAADLPAEAPPAPP
+470 FDAKSLPVEAPPVKPP
-485 LPTTGPNAATATVPL
+485 AGAADTVPL

-513 NANIGIFARRPE
+513 NANIGIFARKPE
-525 YEPILDA
+525 YQPILDA
-532 EVTEEAVATYFAHRI
+532 EVTEAAVARYFAHRI
-547 QGKVTRWRLPGIN
+547 NGKVSRWRLPGIN

-590 LVGYAGQGAGVAGRR
+590 L
-605 PRYATM
+605 
-611 RRMRIGLIT
+611 LD
-620 WIASS
+620 
-625 TKTPMPPAR
+625 MPVKVPAEMAR
-634 KTGSEPIMIA
+634 KLGA

>member
-1 MAENRSGAVRI
+1 MAKTVRV

-62 YATDFVQVV
+62 YATDFVSVV

-79 AEKKIKVV
+79 AERKIKVI

-118 LGDDLLPRLDELRGL
+118 LGDDLLTRVEELRKL

-138 DTGAALPAKI
+138 DTGAELPQKI
-148 VSMNAYLGGFPIARA
+148 ASMNAYLGGFPIARA

-188 AFGWTMDD
+188 AFGWCMDD
-196 HDRLAAGTL
+196 HDALAAGTL

-220 FTDWRLVPDYDEMG
+220 FTDWRLVPDYDNIG
-234 FPVAEVRGRRL
+234 FPVAEVSGDGAFVL
-245 VRAGQARRHRR
+245 GK
-256 PDHAPPPWPSRCSTR
+256 PDGTGGLIAP
-271 SAIRAPT
+271 
-278 WCPTW
+278 
-283 SATSPRRPMPR
+283 ATVAEQMLYEIGD
-294 SARTACA
+294 
-301 CRAPRAGRR
+301 PRAYIVPDVVCDFTGATYEQVGKDKVRVSGAKGRP
-310 PTPTR
+310 PTDTYKV
-315 SRRPGPTATSSAPSS
+315 STT
-330 CWAAARRWPRARH
+330 WPDGYKLSTIFMLGGREAVAKGRH

-351 TRRMFREKNMGDY
+351 TQRMFREKNMGDY
-364 RDLSIEIIGGEATY
+364 RDVSIEIIGGEATY
-378 GPHARTQDSREV
+378 GPHARAQDSREV

-401 EALGLLGREIAPMA
+401 EALSLLGREIAPMS

-444 PKTLVPVTIEIDG
+444 PKTLVPVTIELDG
-457 RSITMER
+457 RTVTMEHG
-464 AAKSGG
+464 AKSGG
-470 FTAADLPAEAPPAPP
+470 FTSAQLPVEAPPAPP
-485 LPTTGPNAATATVPL
+485 LPTSGPNAAIETVPL

-525 YEPILDA
+525 YVPILDA
-532 EVTEEAVATYFAHRI
+532 EVTEAAVAKYFAHRI

-590 LVGYAGQGAGVAGRR
+590 LLDMPVRV
-605 PRYATM
+605 P
-611 RRMRIGLIT
+611 
-620 WIASS
+620 ASLAQ
-625 TKTPMPPAR
+625 KLA
-634 KTGSEPIMIA
+634 A